1 MKKIWIA
8 LGLLIG
14 TTPTAWADNVAHC
27 EILLTQT
34 IADADGNGEA
44 QIASY
49 RPAVNFLSS
58 LYDEDKDSH
67 MTEVDNFPIQAVLC
81 RRNDV
86 IPAKADYNILATGI
100 PFILSQDFDQSETDI
115 LTAYWKDGAF
125 KYDYKGFPLSDEA
138 QKVLVKR
145 LAEFSAR
152 GLVKKKP
159 AEDGGETAE
168 IEAKVETE
176 TTPDIEILVEGSPV
190 EGDTDLE
197 AETPSKIEIKE

>member
-1 MKKIWIA
+1 
-8 LGLLIG
+8 
-14 TTPTAWADNVAHC
+14 
-27 EILLTQT
+27 
-34 IADADGNGEA
+34 
-44 QIASY
+44 
-49 RPAVNFLSS
+49 
-58 LYDEDKDSH
+58 

-138 QKVLVKR
+138 Q
-145 LAEFSAR
+145 
-152 GLVKKKP
+152 VKKKP